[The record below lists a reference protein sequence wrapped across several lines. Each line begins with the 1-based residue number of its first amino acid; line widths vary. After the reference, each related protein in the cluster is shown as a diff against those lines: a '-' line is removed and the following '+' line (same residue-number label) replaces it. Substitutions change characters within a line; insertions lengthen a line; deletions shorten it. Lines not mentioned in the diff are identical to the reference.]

1 MSNPKDKLHA
11 VPPPHEEEINVSKPE
26 NYAAGPPALTAVARH
41 VGAEMTAKKCG
52 ITLFTVNQMEGYD
65 CPGCAWPDP
74 DDHRSPV
81 GEYCENG
88 VKAIVEEATEKRVT
102 PDFFKKYSIQ
112 EMSTWTD
119 YKIGKSGR
127 ITEPVIRKAGSDFYE
142 PITWNDAYQQIAE
155 HLNGLENPDQ
165 AVFYTSGK
173 ASNEAAF
180 LYQLFVRQYGTNN
193 LPDCSNMCHES
204 TGVALSETIGIGK
217 GTVKLED
224 FYIADLVIVM
234 GQNPGTNHPR
244 MLSALEI
251 TKKKGGKIMGVNPL
265 KEAGLQR
272 FKNPQKIK
280 GYLRGTSLMD
290 LYLPVAV
297 NGDLALI
304 KAIMY
309 LLLQEE
315 DKAPGTVFDQEFIAN
330 NTSYYEEFINDLRLK
345 DFDELV
351 KFSGVSGTKI
361 REATQMIKENKK
373 IIICWAM
380 GITQHENSVN
390 TIREIINLLLL
401 KGSIGKPGAGA
412 CPVRGHSN
420 VQGDRTVG
428 VWEKLKPEL
437 RDALEKNFDFK
448 PPTENGF
455 HVVDSIR
462 AMAEGKVKFY
472 MGLGGNLLSAGPDT
486 EFTATAFQKCE
497 LTVQISTKLNRNHLI
512 AGATSIILPCIGRT
526 EIIPTSAGDQIIS
539 CENSTGVV
547 QASRGKVD
555 PISEHLKAEPTIIAE
570 LANVVVGNKYAK
582 PNWEMLAADYDVVR
596 DLIEATIPG
605 FDNFNERVR
614 NHGGFYLPN
623 SAREGNFETETG
635 KALFS
640 VNPVLNLTVK
650 ADEYIMMTIRS
661 HDQFNTTIYGNND
674 RYRGIENGRR
684 VVFMNAADIK
694 KAGFNSGD
702 KVDLFSYFEKKK
714 RIARDFQIIEYDIPV
729 NTVAT
734 YFPEANV
741 LVPINSFAHRS
752 YTPAYKSVIIKM
764 KKVVDPMA

>member
-1 MSNPKDKLHA
+1 MSTPPDKLHA
-11 VPPPHEEEINVSKPE
+11 VPPPKEEKIEISDPE

-74 DDHRSPV
+74 DDHRSPI

-102 PDFFKKYSIQ
+102 PDFFRKHSIQ

-127 ITEPVIRKAGSDFYE
+127 ITEPVIRKAGSDHYE
-142 PITWNDAYQQIAE
+142 PLTWDDAYQHIAD
-155 HLNGLENPDQ
+155 HLRSLDNPDQ

-251 TKKKGGKIMGVNPL
+251 TKQKGGKIMGVNPL

-309 LLLQEE
+309 LLLEEE
-315 DKAPGTVFDQEFIAN
+315 DKAPGTIFDQEFIKN
-330 NTSYYEEFINDLRLK
+330 NTSYYQEFVNDLRLK
-345 DFDELV
+345 NFDELV
-351 KFSGVSGTKI
+351 SFSGVTEEKI
-361 REATQMIKENKK
+361 RAATQMIRDNKK

-390 TIREIINLLLL
+390 TIREIINLLLI

-428 VWEKLKPEL
+428 VWEKLKPDL
-437 RDALEKNFDFK
+437 RDALEKNFDFT

-526 EIIPTSAGDQIIS
+526 EIIPTTAGDQIIS

-555 PISEHLKAEPTIIAE
+555 PISKHLRAEPTIIAQ
-570 LANVVVGNKYAK
+570 LAKKVVGEKYSK
-582 PNWEMLAADYDVVR
+582 PDWETLAADYDVVR

-605 FDNFNERVR
+605 FDKYNERVR

-623 SAREGNFETETG
+623 AARDGNFKTETG

-640 VNPVLNLTVK
+640 VNPVINLSVK
-650 ADEYIMMTIRS
+650 ESEYIMMTIRS

-674 RYRGIENGRR
+674 RYRGIKNGRR
-684 VVFMNAADIK
+684 VIFMNKKDLKIAGL
-694 KAGFNSGD
+694 KAGD
-702 KVDLFSYFEKKK
+702 QVDLFSYFEKKE
-714 RIARDFQIIEYDIPV
+714 RIARQFQIVEYEIPEK
-729 NTVAT
+729 TVAT

-752 YTPAYKSVIIKM
+752 YTPAYKSVIIKIR
-764 KKVVDPMA
+764 KAVDPLG

>member
-1 MSNPKDKLHA
+1 MPNPKDKLHA
-11 VPPPHEEEINVSKPE
+11 VPPPQEEKIKVSDPKD
-26 NYAAGPPALTAVARH
+26 YAAGLPAITAVF
-41 VGAEMTAKKCG
+41 GQIKDEMTLTNCG
-52 ITLFTVNQMEGYD
+52 KTFFSVNQMEGFD

-74 DDHRSPV
+74 DDHRSSL

-102 PDFFKKYSIQ
+102 PDFFKKHSIQ
-112 EMSTWTD
+112 EMTTWTD

-127 ITEPVIRKAGSDFYE
+127 LTEPVIRRSGSDYYE
-142 PITWNDAYQQIAE
+142 PITWESAYQLIAD
-155 HLNGLENPDQ
+155 HLHGLENPNE

-180 LYQLFVRQYGTNN
+180 LYQLFVRQFGTNN

-217 GTVKLED
+217 GSVKLED
-224 FYIADLVIVM
+224 FYVADLVIVI

-251 TKKKGGKIMGVNPL
+251 TKQKGGKIMGINPL
-265 KEAGLQR
+265 KEPGLQR
-272 FKNPQKIK
+272 FKNPQKLK

-290 LYLPVAV
+290 LHVPVTV

-309 LLLQEE
+309 LLLEEE
-315 DKAPGTVFDQEFIAN
+315 DKAPGTIFDQNFIET
-330 NTSYYEEFINDLRLK
+330 NTSYYQEFITDLRSN
-345 DFDELV
+345 DFDQLV
-351 KFSGVSGTKI
+351 KSSGVTEAQI
-361 REATQMIKENKK
+361 RTATQMIRDHKK

-390 TIREIINLLLL
+390 TIREIVNLLLL

-428 VWEKLKPEL
+428 VWEKLKPKL

-448 PPTENGF
+448 PPTEDGF

-472 MGLGGNLLSAGPDT
+472 LGLGGNLLSAGPDT
-486 EFTATAFQKCE
+486 EFTADAFKKCE

-526 EIIPTSAGDQIIS
+526 EVISTTTGDQIIS

-547 QASRGKVD
+547 QASRGKLN
-555 PISEHLKAEPTIIAE
+555 PISKHLRAEPTIIAE
-570 LANVVVGNKYAK
+570 LAKKVVGDKHAK
-582 PNWEMLAADYDVVR
+582 PNWEAIAKDYDLIR

-605 FDNFNERVR
+605 FDNYNKRIR
-614 NHGGFYLPN
+614 NSGGFYLPN
-623 SAREGNFETETG
+623 GAREGDFKTETG
-635 KALFS
+635 KALFT
-640 VNPVLNLTVK
+640 VNPVEDLTVK
-650 ADEYIMMTIRS
+650 EDELIMMTIRS
-661 HDQFNTTIYGNND
+661 HDQFNTTIYGNDD
-674 RYRGIENGRR
+674 RYRGIKNGRR
-684 VVFMNAADIK
+684 VVFMNEYDIK
-694 KAGFNSGD
+694 KSGLKPGD
-702 KVDLFSYFEKKK
+702 KVDLFSYYDNQE
-714 RIARDFQIIEYDIPV
+714 RVARDFQVIKYDIPM

-741 LVPINSFAHRS
+741 LVPINSYAKRS
-752 YTPAYKSVIIKM
+752 YTPAYKSVIIK
-764 KKVVDPMA
+764 VARALA

>member
-11 VPPPHEEEINVSKPE
+11 VPPPEQENIKVSEPE
-26 NYAAGPPALTAVARH
+26 NYAAGPPALTAVARQ

-52 ITLFTVNQMEGYD
+52 ITLFTVNQMEGFD

-74 DDHRSPV
+74 DDHRSAI

-102 PDFFKKYSIQ
+102 PAFFKKHSIQ
-112 EMSTWTD
+112 EMTNWTD

-127 ITEPVIRKAGSDFYE
+127 ITEPVIRRAGSNHYE
-142 PITWNDAYQQIAE
+142 PIAWNDAYQLIAD
-155 HLNGLENPDQ
+155 HLHGLDDPDQ

-204 TGVALSETIGIGK
+204 TGVALSETIGVGK

-224 FYIADLVIVM
+224 FYIADLIIVM

-251 TKKKGGKIMGVNPL
+251 TKKKGGKIIGVNPL

-280 GYLRGTSLMD
+280 GYLRGVSLMD

-309 LLLQEE
+309 LLLKEE
-315 DKAPGTVFDQEFIAN
+315 DKAPGTVFDQEFIKN
-330 NTSYYEEFINDLRLK
+330 NTSYYQEFVNDLRLK
-345 DFDELV
+345 NFDDLV
-351 KFSGVSGTKI
+351 TFSGVSEEKI
-361 REATQMIKENKK
+361 REATQMIQDNKN

-390 TIREIINLLLL
+390 TIREIMNLLLI

-428 VWEKLKPEL
+428 VWERLKPEL
-437 RDALEKNFDFK
+437 RDALEANFDFK
-448 PPTENGF
+448 PPTEDGF
-455 HVVDSIR
+455 HVVDAIR

-486 EFTATAFQKCE
+486 EFTAAAFQKCA

-512 AGATSIILPCIGRT
+512 AGDTSIILPCIGRT

-555 PISEHLKAEPTIIAE
+555 PISEHLRAEPTIIAE
-570 LANVVVGNKYAK
+570 LAKKVVGEKYAK
-582 PNWEMLAADYDVVR
+582 PNWETLAADYDLVR

-605 FDNFNERVR
+605 FDNYNERTR

-623 SAREGNFETETG
+623 AARDGNFETETG

-640 VNPVLNLTVK
+640 VNPVLNLSVK
-650 ADEYIMMTIRS
+650 EDEYIMMTIRS
-661 HDQFNTTIYGNND
+661 HDQFNTTIYGNDD

-684 VVFMNAADIK
+684 VVFMNVEDIK
-694 KAGFNSGD
+694 KGGFKAGD
-702 KVDLFSYFEKKK
+702 KVDLFNYFENKE
-714 RIARDFQIIEYDIPV
+714 RVARDFQIIKYDIPV

>member
-1 MSNPKDKLHA
+1 MSDSKDKLHA
-11 VPPPHEEEINVSKPE
+11 VPPPATEAIKVSKPK
-26 NYAAGPPALTAVARH
+26 NYAAGLPAISAVA
-41 VGAEMTAKKCG
+41 VQLKGEMTAKKCG
-52 ITLFTVNQMEGYD
+52 TTLFAVNQMEGYD

-74 DDHRSPV
+74 DDHRSPL

-112 EMSTWTD
+112 EMTTWTD

-127 ITEPVIRKAGSDFYE
+127 ITEPMIRRSGSNYYE
-142 PITWNDAYQQIAE
+142 PITWDDAYQLIAD
-155 HLNGLENPDQ
+155 HLHGLDHPDQ

-217 GTVKLED
+217 GSVKLED
-224 FYIADLVIVM
+224 FYVADLVMVI

-251 TKKKGGKIMGVNPL
+251 TKKRGGKIIGVNPL

-272 FKNPQKIK
+272 FKNPQKLK
-280 GYLRGTSLMD
+280 GFLRGTSLMD
-290 LYLPVAV
+290 LHLPVAI

-304 KAIMY
+304 KAIMF
-309 LLLQEE
+309 LLLQAE
-315 DKAPGTVFDQEFIAN
+315 DKAPGTIFDQEFIKN
-330 NTSYYEEFINDLRLK
+330 NTSYYEAFINDLRAS
-345 DFDELV
+345 DFDFLV
-351 KFSGVSGTKI
+351 KSSGVSEEKI
-361 REATQMIKENKK
+361 KAATQMIRDNKK

-380 GITQHENSVN
+380 GVTQHENSVN
-390 TIREIINLLLL
+390 TIREIVNLLLL

-428 VWEKLKPEL
+428 VWEKLKPAL
-437 RDALEKNFDFK
+437 REALRKNFDFD
-448 PPTENGF
+448 PPEKNGF
-455 HVVDSIR
+455 HVVDAIR

-472 MGLGGNLLSAGPDT
+472 LGLGGNLLSAGPDT
-486 EFTATAFQKCE
+486 EFTAAAFQKCE

-555 PISEHLKAEPTIIAE
+555 PISEHLRAEPTIIAE
-570 LANVVVGNKYAK
+570 LAKKVVGDKYAK
-582 PNWEMLAADYDVVR
+582 PNWDAVAKDYDLIR

-605 FDNFNERVR
+605 FDNYNERVR

-623 SAREGNFETETG
+623 GAREGNFKTETG

-640 VNPVLNLTVK
+640 INPVENITIK
-650 ADEYIMMTIRS
+650 EDEFIMMTIRS
-661 HDQFNTTIYGNND
+661 HDQFNTTIYGNDD

-684 VVFMNAADIK
+684 VVFMNASDIK
-694 KAGFNSGD
+694 KVGLTAGD
-702 KVDLFSYFEKKK
+702 KVDLFSYFENKE
-714 RIARDFQIIEYDIPV
+714 RVARDFQVVQYDIPV

-741 LVPINSFAHRS
+741 LVPINSFAKRS
-752 YTPAYKSVIIKM
+752 YTPAYKSVIIKI
-764 KKVVDPMA
+764 ARTQA

>member
-1 MSNPKDKLHA
+1 MPNPKDKLHA
-11 VPPPHEEEINVSKPE
+11 VPPPETEKIKVSKPK
-26 NYAAGPPALTAVARH
+26 NYAAGLPAISAVA
-41 VGAEMTAKKCG
+41 VNIKGEMTAKKCG
-52 ITLFTVNQMEGYD
+52 TTLFAVNQMEGYD

-74 DDHRSPV
+74 DDHRSPL

-112 EMSTWTD
+112 EMTTWSD

-127 ITEPVIRKAGSDFYE
+127 ITEPMIRHSGKNHYE
-142 PITWNDAYQQIAE
+142 PITWEDAYQLIAD
-155 HLNGLENPDQ
+155 HLNGLDNPDQ

-224 FYIADLVIVM
+224 FYLADLVIVM

-251 TKKKGGKIMGVNPL
+251 TKKRGGKIMGVNPL

-272 FKNPQKIK
+272 FKNPQKLK
-280 GYLRGTSLMD
+280 GFLRGTSLMD
-290 LYLPVAV
+290 LYVPVAV
-297 NGDLALI
+297 NGDLALM
-304 KAIMY
+304 KAIMC
-309 LLLQEE
+309 LLLEEE
-315 DKAPGTVFDQEFIAN
+315 DKAPGTIFDQEFIKN
-330 NTSYYEEFINDLRLK
+330 NTSYFQEFIEDLRSK
-345 DFDELV
+345 NFDELV
-351 KFSGVSGTKI
+351 KSSGVSEEKV
-361 REATQMIKENKK
+361 RAAAQMIRDNKK

-380 GITQHENSVN
+380 GVTQHENSVN
-390 TIREIINLLLL
+390 TIREIVNLLLL

-428 VWEKLKPEL
+428 VWEKLKPAL
-437 RDALEKNFDFK
+437 REALHKNFDFD
-448 PPTENGF
+448 PPEKNGF

-472 MGLGGNLLSAGPDT
+472 LGLGGNLLSAGPDT
-486 EFTATAFQKCE
+486 EFTAAAFQKCK

-512 AGATSIILPCIGRT
+512 AGETSIILPCIGRT

-555 PISEHLKAEPTIIAE
+555 PISEHLRAEPTIIAE
-570 LANVVVGNKYAK
+570 LAKVVVGDKYAK
-582 PNWEMLAADYDVVR
+582 PNWEAVAEDYDLIR

-605 FDNFNERVR
+605 FDNYNERVR

-623 SAREGNFETETG
+623 GAREGNFKTETG

-640 VNPVLNLTVK
+640 VNPVVNLTVK
-650 ADEYIMMTIRS
+650 EDELIMMTIRS
-661 HDQFNTTIYGNND
+661 HDQFNTTIYGNDD

-684 VVFMNAADIK
+684 VIFMNAEDIK
-694 KAGFNSGD
+694 KAGLKAGD
-702 KVDLFSYFEKKK
+702 KVDLFSYFENKE
-714 RIARDFQIIEYDIPV
+714 RVARDFQVIEYDIPV

-752 YTPAYKSVIIKM
+752 YTPAYKSVIIKI
-764 KKVVDPMA
+764 ARTQA

>member
-1 MSNPKDKLHA
+1 MSDSKDKLHA
-11 VPPPHEEEINVSKPE
+11 VPPPATEAIKISKPK
-26 NYAAGPPALTAVARH
+26 NYAAGLPAISAVA
-41 VGAEMTAKKCG
+41 VQLKGEMTAKKCG
-52 ITLFTVNQMEGYD
+52 TTLFAVNQMEGYD

-74 DDHRSPV
+74 DDHRSPL

-102 PDFFKKYSIQ
+102 PDFFKKYAIQ
-112 EMSTWTD
+112 EMTTWTD

-127 ITEPVIRKAGSDFYE
+127 ITEPMIRRSGSNYYE
-142 PITWNDAYQQIAE
+142 PITWDDAYQLIAD
-155 HLNGLENPDQ
+155 HLHGLDHPDQ

-217 GTVKLED
+217 GSVKLED
-224 FYIADLVIVM
+224 FYVADLVMVI

-251 TKKKGGKIMGVNPL
+251 TKKRGGKIIGVNPL

-272 FKNPQKIK
+272 FKNPQKLK
-280 GYLRGTSLMD
+280 GFLRGTSLMD
-290 LYLPVAV
+290 LHLPVAI

-304 KAIMY
+304 KAIMF
-309 LLLQEE
+309 LLLQAE
-315 DKAPGTVFDQEFIAN
+315 DKAPGTIFDQEFIKN
-330 NTSYYEEFINDLRLK
+330 NTSYYEAFINDLRAS
-345 DFDELV
+345 DFDFLV
-351 KFSGVSGTKI
+351 KSSGVSEEKI
-361 REATQMIKENKK
+361 KAATQMIRDNKK

-380 GITQHENSVN
+380 GVTQHENSVN
-390 TIREIINLLLL
+390 TIREIVNLLLL

-428 VWEKLKPEL
+428 VWEKLKPAL
-437 RDALEKNFDFK
+437 REALQKNFDFD
-448 PPTENGF
+448 PPEKNGF
-455 HVVDSIR
+455 HVVDAIR

-472 MGLGGNLLSAGPDT
+472 LGLGGNLLSAGPDT
-486 EFTATAFQKCE
+486 EFTAAAFQKCE

-555 PISEHLKAEPTIIAE
+555 PISEHLRAEPTIIAE
-570 LANVVVGNKYAK
+570 LAKKVVGDKYAK
-582 PNWEMLAADYDVVR
+582 PNWDAVAKDYDLIR

-605 FDNFNERVR
+605 FDNYNERVR

-623 SAREGNFETETG
+623 GAREGNFKTETG

-640 VNPVLNLTVK
+640 INPVENITIK
-650 ADEYIMMTIRS
+650 EDEFIMMTIRS
-661 HDQFNTTIYGNND
+661 HDQFNTTIYGNDD

-684 VVFMNAADIK
+684 VVFMNASDIK
-694 KAGFNSGD
+694 KVGLTAGD
-702 KVDLFSYFEKKK
+702 KVDLFSYFENKE
-714 RIARDFQIIEYDIPV
+714 RVARDFQVVQYDIPV

-741 LVPINSFAHRS
+741 LVPINSFAKRS
-752 YTPAYKSVIIKM
+752 YTPAYKSVIIKI
-764 KKVVDPMA
+764 ARTQA

>member
-1 MSNPKDKLHA
+1 MPNPKDKLHA
-11 VPPPHEEEINVSKPE
+11 VPPPQEEKIKVSDPKD
-26 NYAAGPPALTAVARH
+26 YAAGLPAITAVF
-41 VGAEMTAKKCG
+41 GQIKDEMTLSNCG
-52 ITLFTVNQMEGYD
+52 KTFFSVNQMEGFD

-74 DDHRSPV
+74 DDHRSSL

-102 PDFFKKYSIQ
+102 PDFFKKHSIQ
-112 EMSTWTD
+112 EMTTWTD

-127 ITEPVIRKAGSDFYE
+127 LTEPVIRHSGSDYYE
-142 PITWNDAYQQIAE
+142 PITWEDAYQMIAD
-155 HLNGLENPDQ
+155 HLHNLENPNE

-173 ASNEAAF
+173 VSNEAAF

-217 GTVKLED
+217 GSVKLED
-224 FYIADLVIVM
+224 FYIADLVIVI

-251 TKKKGGKIMGVNPL
+251 TKQKGGKIMGINPL
-265 KEAGLQR
+265 KEPGLQR
-272 FKNPQKIK
+272 FKNPQKLK

-290 LYLPVAV
+290 LHVPVTV

-309 LLLQEE
+309 LLLEEE
-315 DKAPGTVFDQEFIAN
+315 DKAPGTIFDQTFIKN
-330 NTSYYEEFINDLRLK
+330 NTSYYQEFITDLRSNN
-345 DFDELV
+345 FDQLV
-351 KFSGVSGTKI
+351 ASSGVNESEV
-361 REATQMIKENKK
+361 RAASQMIRDHKK

-380 GITQHENSVN
+380 GVTQHENSVN
-390 TIREIINLLLL
+390 TIREIVNLLLL

-428 VWEKLKPEL
+428 VWEKLKPKL

-448 PPTENGF
+448 PPTEDGF

-472 MGLGGNLLSAGPDT
+472 LGLGGNLLSAGPDT
-486 EFTATAFQKCE
+486 EFTANAFKKCE

-526 EIIPTSAGDQIIS
+526 EVISTTSGDQIIS

-547 QASRGKVD
+547 QASRGKLN
-555 PISEHLKAEPTIIAE
+555 PISKHLRAEPTIIAE
-570 LANVVVGNKYAK
+570 LAKKVVGDKHAK
-582 PNWEMLAADYDVVR
+582 PNWEALAKDYDLIR

-605 FDNFNERVR
+605 FDNYNKRVR
-614 NHGGFYLPN
+614 NSGGFYLPN
-623 SAREGNFETETG
+623 GAREGDFKTKTG
-635 KALFS
+635 KALFT
-640 VNPVLNLTVK
+640 VNPVEDLTVK
-650 ADEYIMMTIRS
+650 EDELIMMTIRS
-661 HDQFNTTIYGNND
+661 HDQFNTTIYGNDD
-674 RYRGIENGRR
+674 RYRGIKNGRR
-684 VVFMNAADIK
+684 VIFMNEQDIK
-694 KAGFNSGD
+694 KLGLQPGD
-702 KVDLFSYFEKKK
+702 KVDLFSYYDDQE
-714 RIARDFQIIEYDIPV
+714 RVARDFQVIKFDIPV

-741 LVPINSFAHRS
+741 LVPINSFAKRS
-752 YTPAYKSVIIKM
+752 YTPAYKSVIIK
-764 KKVVDPMA
+764 VARALA

>member
-11 VPPPHEEEINVSKPE
+11 VPPPEKENIKVSQPE
-26 NYAAGPPALTAVARH
+26 NYAAGIAALTAVAAQAK
-41 VGAEMTAKKCG
+41 GEMTAKKCS
-52 ITLFTVNQMEGYD
+52 TTFFAVNQMEGYD

-74 DDHRSPV
+74 DDHRSPL

-88 VKAIVEEATEKRVT
+88 AKAIIEEATEKRVT

-112 EMSTWTD
+112 EMTTWTD

-127 ITEPVIRKAGSDFYE
+127 ITEPVIRRAGSDYYE
-142 PITWNDAYQQIAE
+142 AISWEHAYQMIAD
-155 HLNGLENPDQ
+155 HLQGLDDPNQ

-204 TGVALSETIGIGK
+204 TGVALAETTGIGK
-217 GTVKLED
+217 GSVKLED
-224 FYIADLVIVM
+224 FYIADLVIVI

-251 TKKKGGKIMGVNPL
+251 TKKKGGKIMGINPL

-272 FKNPQKIK
+272 FKNPQKLK

-290 LYLPVAV
+290 LHLPVTV

-304 KAIMY
+304 KAFMY

-315 DKAPGTVFDQEFIAN
+315 DKAPGTIFDQEFIKN
-330 NTSYYEEFINDLRLK
+330 NTSYYEDFINDLRTS
-345 DFDELV
+345 DFDFLV
-351 KFSGVSGTKI
+351 QSSGVSEGKI

-380 GITQHENSVN
+380 GVTQHENSVN
-390 TIREIINLLLL
+390 TIREIVNLLLL

-428 VWEKLKPEL
+428 VWEKLKPVL
-437 RDALEKNFDFK
+437 RDALKKNFDFE
-448 PPTENGF
+448 PPTEDGF
-455 HVVDSIR
+455 HVVDSIK
-462 AMAEGKVKFY
+462 AMAKGKVKFY
-472 MGLGGNLLSAGPDT
+472 LGLGGNLLSAGPDT
-486 EFTATAFQKCE
+486 EYTAAAFQKCE

-512 AGATSIILPCIGRT
+512 AGETSIILPCIGRT

-555 PISEHLKAEPTIIAE
+555 PISKQLRAEPTIIAE
-570 LANVVVGNKYAK
+570 LAKKVVGDKYAK
-582 PNWEMLAADYDVVR
+582 PNWDALAKDYNLIR

-605 FDNFNERVR
+605 FENYNERVL

-623 SAREGNFETETG
+623 GAREGNFKTKTG
-635 KALFS
+635 KALFT
-640 VNPVLNLTVK
+640 VNPVANITVK
-650 ADEYIMMTIRS
+650 EDEYIMMTIRS
-661 HDQFNTTIYGNND
+661 HDQFNTTIYGNDD
-674 RYRGIENGRR
+674 RYRGIKNGRR
-684 VVFMNAADIK
+684 VIFMNENDIK
-694 KAGFNSGD
+694 KAGLKSGD
-702 KVDLFSYFEKKK
+702 QVDLFSYFENKE
-714 RIARDFQIIEYDIPV
+714 RVARDFQVIKYDIPV

-741 LVPINSFAHRS
+741 LVPINSYAKRS
-752 YTPAYKSVIIKM
+752 YTPAYKSVIIKI
-764 KKVVDPMA
+764 ARANAQA

>member
-11 VPPPHEEEINVSKPE
+11 VPPPQKENIKVSQPE
-26 NYAAGPPALTAVARH
+26 NYAAGIAALTAVAAQ
-41 VGAEMTAKKCG
+41 VKGEMTAKKCG
-52 ITLFTVNQMEGYD
+52 ATFFAVNQMEGYD

-74 DDHRSPV
+74 DDHRSPL

-88 VKAIVEEATEKRVT
+88 AKAIIEEATEKRVT
-102 PDFFKKYSIQ
+102 PDFFKKHSIQ
-112 EMSTWTD
+112 EMTNWTD

-127 ITEPVIRKAGSDFYE
+127 ITEPVIRRAGSNYYE
-142 PITWNDAYQQIAE
+142 AISWENAYQMIAD
-155 HLNGLENPDQ
+155 HLQGLEDPNQ

-204 TGVALSETIGIGK
+204 TGVALAETTGIGK
-217 GTVKLED
+217 GSVKLED
-224 FYIADLVIVM
+224 FYIADLVIVI

-251 TKKKGGKIMGVNPL
+251 TKKKGGKIMGINPL

-272 FKNPQKIK
+272 FKNPQKLK

-290 LYLPVAV
+290 LHVPVAV
-297 NGDLALI
+297 NGDLALM

-315 DKAPGTVFDQEFIAN
+315 NKAPGTIFDQEFIKN
-330 NTSYYEEFINDLRLK
+330 NTSYYEEFINDLK
-345 DFDELV
+345 TSDFDFLV
-351 KFSGVSGTKI
+351 KSSGVSEEKI
-361 REATQMIKENKK
+361 REATQMIQENKK

-380 GITQHENSVN
+380 GVTQHENSVN
-390 TIREIINLLLL
+390 TIREIVNLLLL

-428 VWEKLKPEL
+428 VWEKLQPGL
-437 RDALEKNFDFK
+437 RDALKKNFDFE
-448 PPTENGF
+448 PPAENGF
-455 HVVDSIR
+455 HVVDSIK

-472 MGLGGNLLSAGPDT
+472 LGLGGNLLSAGPDT
-486 EFTATAFQKCE
+486 EYTAAAFQKCE

-512 AGATSIILPCIGRT
+512 AGETSIILPCIGRT
-526 EIIPTSAGDQIIS
+526 EIIPTAAGDQIIS

-555 PISEHLKAEPTIIAE
+555 PISKQLRAEPTIIAE
-570 LANVVVGNKYAK
+570 LAKKVVGDKYPK
-582 PNWEMLAADYDVVR
+582 PNWDAVAKDYNLIR

-605 FDNFNERVR
+605 FDNYNERVL

-623 SAREGNFETETG
+623 GAREGNFKTETG

-640 VNPVLNLTVK
+640 VNPVYNITVK
-650 ADEYIMMTIRS
+650 EDEFIMMTIRS
-661 HDQFNTTIYGNND
+661 HDQFNTTIYGNDD
-674 RYRGIENGRR
+674 RYRGIKNGRR
-684 VVFMNAADIK
+684 VIFMNENDIK
-694 KAGFNSGD
+694 KAGLNPGD
-702 KVDLFSYFEKKK
+702 QVDLFSYYDNKE
-714 RIARDFQIIEYDIPV
+714 RVARDFQVIKYDIPV

-741 LVPINSFAHRS
+741 LVPINSFAKRS
-752 YTPAYKSVIIKM
+752 HTPAYKSVIIKI
-764 KKVVDPMA
+764 ARTLA

>member
-11 VPPPHEEEINVSKPE
+11 VPPPHKETIKVSEPK
-26 NYAAGPPALTAVARH
+26 NYAAGLPAITAV
-41 VGAEMTAKKCG
+41 VGQMKEEMTAKKCG
-52 ITLFTVNQMEGYD
+52 ITLFSINQMEGFD

-74 DDHRSPV
+74 DDHRSGL

-102 PDFFKKYSIQ
+102 PDFFKKHSIQ

-127 ITEPVIRKAGSDFYE
+127 ITEPVIRRAGSNYYE
-142 PITWNDAYQQIAE
+142 PISWDDAYQQIAK

-173 ASNEAAF
+173 TSNEAAF

-251 TKKKGGKIMGVNPL
+251 TKKNGGKIMGVNPL

-272 FKNPQKIK
+272 FKNPQKLK

-309 LLLQEE
+309 LLLQDE
-315 DKAPGTVFDQEFIAN
+315 DKAPGTIFDQEFIKN
-330 NTSYYEEFINDLRLK
+330 NTSYYQEFITELRSS
-345 DFDELV
+345 DFNFLV
-351 KFSGVSGTKI
+351 KSSGLSEEKV
-361 REATQMIKENKK
+361 RAATQMIKENKK

-380 GITQHENSVN
+380 GVTQHENSVN
-390 TIREIINLLLL
+390 TIREIVNLLLL

-428 VWEKLKPEL
+428 VWEKLKPVL

-448 PPTENGF
+448 PPTKDGF

-486 EFTATAFQKCE
+486 EYTATAFQKCE

-526 EIIPTSAGDQIIS
+526 EIISTDKGKQIIS

-547 QASRGKVD
+547 QASRGKLD
-555 PISEHLKAEPTIIAE
+555 PISKQLRAEPTIIAE
-570 LANVVVGNKYAK
+570 LANKVVGNKHSK
-582 PNWEMLAADYDVVR
+582 PNWKTIAEDYDLIR
-596 DLIEATIPG
+596 DLIESTIPG
-605 FDNFNERVR
+605 FENYNERVL

-623 SAREGNFETETG
+623 GAREGNFKTKTG

-640 VNPVLNLTVK
+640 VNPVANITVQE
-650 ADEYIMMTIRS
+650 DEYIMMTIRS
-661 HDQFNTTIYGNND
+661 HDQFNTTIYGNDD

-684 VVFMNAADIK
+684 VIFMNEMDIK
-694 KAGFNSGD
+694 KAGFKPGD
-702 KVDLFSYFEKKK
+702 KIDLFSYFENKK
-714 RIARDFQIIEYDIPV
+714 RVAKDFQIIPYDIPV

-741 LVPINSFAHRS
+741 LVPINSFAKRS
-752 YTPAYKSVIIKM
+752 YTPAYKSVIIKIER
-764 KKVVDPMA
+764 AGALA

>member
-11 VPPPHEEEINVSKPE
+11 VPPPEKENIKVSDPE
-26 NYAAGPPALTAVARH
+26 NYAAGLAALTAVAGQ
-41 VGAEMTAKKCG
+41 VKGEMTAKNCG
-52 ITLFTVNQMEGYD
+52 TTFFAVNQMEGFD

-74 DDHRSPV
+74 DDHRSPL

-88 VKAIVEEATEKRVT
+88 AKAIIEEATEKKVT
-102 PDFFKKYSIQ
+102 PAFFKKYSIQ
-112 EMSTWTD
+112 EMTTWTD

-127 ITEPVIRKAGSDFYE
+127 ITEPVIRRAGSNYYE
-142 PITWNDAYQQIAE
+142 PITWDNAYQLIAD
-155 HLNGLENPDQ
+155 HLQGLDDPNQ

-217 GTVKLED
+217 GSVKLED
-224 FYIADLVIVM
+224 FYVADLVIVM

-251 TKKKGGKIMGVNPL
+251 TKKRGGKIMGINPL

-272 FKNPQKIK
+272 FKNPQKVK

-290 LYLPVAV
+290 FYLPVAV

-309 LLLQEE
+309 LLLKEE
-315 DKAPGTVFDQEFIAN
+315 DQAPRTIFDQEFIKD
-330 NTSYYEEFINDLRLK
+330 NTSFYQEFVDDLRLQ
-345 DFDELV
+345 DFDLLV
-351 KFSGVSGTKI
+351 KSSGISEEKI
-361 REATQMIKENKK
+361 RTATQMIRDNKK

-390 TIREIINLLLL
+390 TIREIVNLLLL

-428 VWEKLKPEL
+428 VWEKLKPTL
-437 RDALEKNFDFK
+437 RNALEKNFDFK
-448 PPTENGF
+448 PPTEDGF
-455 HVVDSIR
+455 HVVGAIK

-472 MGLGGNLLSAGPDT
+472 LGLGGNLLSAGPDT
-486 EFTATAFQKCE
+486 EYTATAFQKCE

-526 EIIPTSAGDQIIS
+526 EIIPTTAGDQIIS

-547 QASRGKVD
+547 QASRGKLD
-555 PISEHLKAEPTIIAE
+555 PISKYLRAEPTIIAE
-570 LANVVVGNKYAK
+570 LAKKVVGDKYAK
-582 PNWEMLAADYDVVR
+582 PNWETLATDYDLIR

-605 FDNFNERVR
+605 FENYNERVL

-623 SAREGNFETETG
+623 GARDGNFKTKTG

-640 VNPVLNLTVK
+640 VNPVVNISVK
-650 ADEYIMMTIRS
+650 EDEFIMMTIRS
-661 HDQFNTTIYGNND
+661 HDQFNTTIYGNDD
-674 RYRGIENGRR
+674 RYRGIKNGRR
-684 VVFMNAADIK
+684 VIFMNENDIK
-694 KAGFNSGD
+694 KAGLKSGD
-702 KVDLFSYFEKKK
+702 QVDLFSYFENKE
-714 RIARDFQIIEYDIPV
+714 RVARDFQVIKYDIPV

-741 LVPINSFAHRS
+741 LVPINSFAKRS

-764 KKVVDPMA
+764 VKAGA